1 MADSERIVR
10 GTVTQSSDQNMRE
23 VQVNLQADEVRDGIE
38 HFEPYG
44 FSSEPF
50 IDGNTDA
57 LTVFFDDSR
66 EHGAVICV
74 ADRRYRIKALEK
86 GEVVIYDDK
95 KRKIHFKRDGI
106 LIDGADSPVTV
117 TTSANVVINASQV
130 QINADVQVNGTL
142 TATGSITGGNIVL
155 QTHTHGGVESGG
167 SSTGGPQ

>member
-23 VQVNLQADEVRDGIE
+23 VQVNLQEDEVRDGIE

-95 KRKIHFKRDGI
+95 KRKIYLKRDGI
-106 LIDGADSPVTV
+106 LIDGADSPITV
-117 TTSANVVINASQV
+117 NTSSNVVSIFEKPSSLMLRYKYPSSDMLAS
-130 QINADVQVNGTL
+130 A
-142 TATGSITGGNIVL
+142 
-155 QTHTHGGVESGG
+155 
-167 SSTGGPQ
+167 SSTGSSY